1 VPAEGFE
8 EFGLKSRMGALVSV
22 VEPGGAA
29 DRGGVE
35 PGDVI
40 TEFNGRPVPNT
51 NELVKMV
58 TATKP
63 GTTVPVKLL
72 RTERG
77 GAVRER
83 TVNVTVEELDLEAER
98 QARQSRS
105 PQPNAPADQGSD
117 SFGLTLTNLTP
128 QRARQLQLPSGTSGA
143 LVTDVDPNGP
153 SAGALRPGDVILTV
167 NGQTVSSAEEA
178 GRELQQIQAGRFAR
192 ILVWRGDSEVFV
204 TVRKE

>member
-1 VPAEGFE
+1 MNTAIISNGRAEGNVGIGFAVPINAVRDLLPQLHTGKVIRGRIGVQIGAVPSEGFE

-29 DRGGVE
+29 DRGGIE

-63 GTTVPVKLL
+63 GTTIPVKLL

-77 GAVRER
+77 GNARER
-83 TVNVTVEELDLEAER
+83 TVNV
-98 QARQSRS
+98 
-105 PQPNAPADQGSD
+105 
-117 SFGLTLTNLTP
+117 
-128 QRARQLQLPSGTSGA
+128 
-143 LVTDVDPNGP
+143 
-153 SAGALRPGDVILTV
+153 
-167 NGQTVSSAEEA
+167 
-178 GRELQQIQAGRFAR
+178 
-192 ILVWRGDSEVFV
+192 
-204 TVRKE
+204 